1 MRRPSPAHASRA
13 ALAAALLGCSG
24 AAGAQ
29 AADHA
34 GRIALRLET
43 ELRESNLASDAPRP
57 TFARGDTVSG
67 RQGRETT
74 LEGEAEIRRAG
85 TVIRADR
92 LTLYEA
98 DDEVVAIGNVR
109 VAREGI
115 VFTGPQLQLKLDA
128 NEGSFASPR
137 FYLPLTGG
145 SGRAER
151 IDFLGRGEVEMHDA
165 TSTGTCAPR
174 ACRSTGP
181 PTRATRAGRRC
192 TSRTCRSRRRRSS
205 ASRSATSAAA
215 ASSRRRCRCP
225 RRSAPRS
232 ASPTT
237 GTSPRTAT

>member
-165 TSTGTCAPR
+165 TYT
-174 ACRSTGP
+174 
-181 PTRATRAGRRC
+181 
-192 TSRTCRSRRRRSS
+192 TCRPEDPDWYLRAESLSLDRTTDEGNARWATLYFKDLPIAKAPFFGFPLGDERRSGFL
-205 ASRSATSAAA
+205 
-215 ASSRRRCRCP
+215 
-225 RRSAPRS
+225 APTLS
-232 ASPTT
+232 L
-237 GTSPRTAT
+237 